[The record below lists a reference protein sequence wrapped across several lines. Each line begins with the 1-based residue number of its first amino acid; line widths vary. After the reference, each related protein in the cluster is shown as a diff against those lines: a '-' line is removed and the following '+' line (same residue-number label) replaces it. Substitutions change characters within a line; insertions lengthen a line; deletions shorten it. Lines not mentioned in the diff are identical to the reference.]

1 MTITIDLATA
11 SYPITI
17 EASLRFQ
24 IKTRLEQMGCNRLVV
39 VTDSTVWKHHGE
51 LMTQQLLGFQ
61 YDLTVLPPGESSKS
75 HENLMMLYR
84 RWLDF
89 GLTRKDMVLAFG
101 GGVIGDLTGYAAATF
116 LRGIPFIQIP
126 TTLLSQVDSSIGGK
140 VAVNLPEGKNL
151 IGTFYH
157 PKEVWIDP
165 DYLLTLSDRIFKD
178 GMAEVVKAGCI
189 MNKTLYQM
197 LETCVWPLESQE
209 AVKIISMALTV
220 KKQLVESDEK
230 EFGCRKLLNFGHTL
244 GHALEA
250 YGQYTRWTHGEAVA
264 MGMVW
269 ITRSAERAGLS
280 QKGSTAELVGLLE
293 RMGLPT
299 ESGIA
304 LDELM
309 IWMNRDKKKTSNGI
323 ELALMKKP
331 GISFLHEVAQEELY
345 TFLSLR

>member
-1 MTITIDLATA
+1 MTITINLATA

-17 EASLRFQ
+17 ETALRFQ
-24 IKTRLEQMGCNRLVV
+24 IKKRLEEMGCSRLAV
-39 VTDSTVWKHHGE
+39 VTDSTVWEHHGASMME
-51 LMTQQLLGFQ
+51 QLLGFQ
-61 YDLTVLPPGESSKS
+61 YDLTIISPGESSKS
-75 HENLMMLYR
+75 HENLMSLYR

-101 GGVIGDLTGYAAATF
+101 GGVIGDLTGYAAATY

-178 GMAEVVKAGCI
+178 GMAEVAKAGCI
-189 MNKTLYQM
+189 MNRALYQI
-197 LETCVWPLESQE
+197 LDTCAQPLESKD
-209 AVKIISMALTV
+209 AIKIISMALSV
-220 KKQLVESDEK
+220 KKQLVEADEK
-230 EFGCRKLLNFGHTL
+230 EFGCRKRLNFGHTI

-250 YGQYTRWTHGEAVA
+250 YGDYTRWTHGEAIA

-269 ITRSAERAGLS
+269 MTRSAERAGLS
-280 QKGSTAELVGLLE
+280 QKGTTAELVGLLE

-299 ESGIA
+299 ESNVA
-304 LDELM
+304 LDDLM
-309 IWMNRDKKKTSNGI
+309 IWLNRDKKKTCRGI
-323 ELALMKKP
+323 ELALIKKP
-331 GISFLHEVAQEELY
+331 GVSFLYELAQEDLY
-345 TFLSLR
+345 TFLSP

>member
-1 MTITIDLATA
+1 MTITINLATA

-17 EASLRFQ
+17 ETALRFQ
-24 IKTRLEQMGCNRLVV
+24 IKKRLEEMGCIRLAV
-39 VTDSTVWKHHGE
+39 VTDSTVWQHHGVSMME
-51 LMTQQLLGFQ
+51 QLLGFQ
-61 YDLTVLPPGESSKS
+61 YDLTILSPGESSKS
-75 HENLMMLYR
+75 HENLMSLYR

-89 GLTRKDMVLAFG
+89 GLTRNDMVLAFG

-116 LRGIPFIQIP
+116 MRGVPFIQIP

-165 DYLLTLSDRIFKD
+165 DYLFTLSDRIFKD
-178 GMAEVVKAGCI
+178 GMAEVAKAGCI
-189 MNKTLYQM
+189 MNRALYQI
-197 LETCVWPLESQE
+197 LDTCAQPLESKD
-209 AVKIISMALTV
+209 AIKVISMALSV
-220 KKQLVESDEK
+220 KKQLVEADEK
-230 EFGCRKLLNFGHTL
+230 EFGCRKRLNFGHTI

-250 YGQYTRWTHGEAVA
+250 YGDYTRWTHGEAVA

-269 ITRSAERAGLS
+269 MTRSAERAGLS
-280 QKGSTAELVGLLE
+280 EKGTTAELVSLLE

-299 ESGIA
+299 ESGIG
-304 LDELM
+304 LDDLM
-309 IWMNRDKKKTSNGI
+309 IWLSRDKKKTCSGI

-331 GISFLHEVAQEELY
+331 GESFLYELSQEDLY
-345 TFLSLR
+345 TFLSP